1 MGDRKKIGVFV
12 ANSHMDHPKK
22 IIKSIY
28 KYYQD
33 KKVDVHFFLGTE
45 SNSFYRQINN
55 DGQDFDYQY
64 LSLYDYSFFEKLDV
78 LIIGY
83 GSLNTFQK
91 LVDKETFLNKFSHLP
106 CIILEDNTIPKN
118 GINLIADN
126 YSGMKQCV
134 EHLIYEHGYKNILY
148 LSGPS
153 GNDDAAERLQA
164 YLDVMIE
171 NGLPVDDNMIE
182 YGDFSEGVD
191 DKVIALL
198 DHNQDIDAIV
208 CANDEMSTT
217 VYRICAERGLVVG
230 KDIAV
235 TGFDNMR
242 WAWCA
247 EPGLTTVEQKSG
259 EMGKRAAELALEIL
273 DGKPVLSER
282 IPTGFIVRGSCGCQG
297 ESVQPTTAKEENNI
311 QNALEEMKETW
322 SLAVSGPLMLREL
335 IQAADNEVTF
345 FTLMSWMM
353 IKQGAKHSTLYL
365 LDNPML
371 NVKDKPWI
379 LTDKLRVVFQQ
390 DGEKFHVYPKEK
402 SPYVERGQGL
412 VPVHDKD
419 DESHIYFS
427 FLIFD
432 GNRQYGLLTTE
443 INYKEVPNYYL
454 STLQIGTAIHFW
466 ELMQRSHE
474 DREKMIEQNA
484 KLNYSASS
492 DPLTG
497 LFNRRGVMEQMDK
510 LVMANEGRRACIMI
524 GDLDH
529 LKEIND
535 TFGHGEGDF
544 AIKAAAELLRRGI
557 GEGAPL
563 GRIGGDEF
571 LGMFLLDEEEEDE
584 AAVIKKKIADVKLS
598 AELFNSVSGKPYFLG
613 VSMGCHVFT
622 CSADVVVSQ
631 MVKQAD
637 EELYVAKKSR
647 RETVVREAQDSDE
660 EFELDESL
668 FADINIDINGE
679 NIDA

>member
-1 MGDRKKIGVFV
+1 MGDRKNIGVFV

-22 IIKSIY
+22 VIKAIY
-28 KYYQD
+28 NYYLD

-45 SNSFYRQINN
+45 SNSFYRQIN
-55 DGQDFDYQY
+55 DSGQDFDYQY
-64 LSLYDYSFFEKLDV
+64 LSLYDYSFFETLDV

-106 CIILEDNTIPKN
+106 CIILEDNTMPKK

-126 YSGMKQCV
+126 YSGMKSCV
-134 EHLIYEHGYKNILY
+134 EHLIHHHGYKNILY
-148 LSGPS
+148 LSGPE

-171 NGLPVDDNMIE
+171 NGLPVDDGMIE
-182 YGDFSEGVD
+182 YGDFSECVD
-191 DKVIALL
+191 DKVYALL
-198 DHNQDIDAIV
+198 ENNKEIDAIV

-217 VYRICAERGLVVG
+217 VYRICAEKGIKVG

-259 EMGKRAAELALEIL
+259 EMGRRAAKLALEML
-273 DGKPVLSER
+273 DGNPVLSER
-282 IPTGFIVRGSCGCQG
+282 IPTGLIVRGSCGCSGVYAQ
-297 ESVQPTTAKEENNI
+297 SPTQKEESNI
-311 QNALEEMKETW
+311 QNALVEMKETW
-322 SLAVSGPLMLREL
+322 SQAISGPLMLREL
-335 IQAADNEVTF
+335 IQAADSEITF
-345 FTLMSWMM
+345 FTLMCNMLV
-353 IKQGAKHSTLYL
+353 KQGAKSSYL
-365 LDNPML
+365 HLLSNPML
-371 NVKDKPWI
+371 NVQDKPWI
-379 LTDKLRVVFQQ
+379 FTEDLRMVFHQE
-390 DGEKFHVYPKEK
+390 GEKYHVYDRENAPVIKH
-402 SPYVERGQGL
+402 GQGL
-412 VPVHDKD
+412 VPAHNED

-427 FLIFD
+427 YLIFD
-432 GNRQYGLLTTE
+432 GNRQYGILTVE
-443 INYKEVPNYYL
+443 NDYNEVPNYYL
-454 STLQIGTAIHFW
+454 STLQIGTAIHFM
-466 ELMQRSHE
+466 ELMQQSHK
-474 DREKMIEQNA
+474 DREQMIEQNA

-497 LFNRRGVMEQMDK
+497 LYNRRGVMEQMEK
-510 LVMANEGRRACIMI
+510 LVSLNEGRQACVMI

-544 AIKAAAELLRRGI
+544 AIKAAAELLRRGL

-571 LGMFLLDEEEEDE
+571 FGMFLLDEEEDDAE
-584 AAVIKKKIADVKLS
+584 AFVKKKISDVKLS

-613 VSMGCHVFT
+613 VSMGAHIFT
-622 CSADVVVSQ
+622 CKTGLALNQLLKFAD
-631 MVKQAD
+631 D
-637 EELYVAKKSR
+637 ELYKAKKSR
-647 RETVVREAQDSDE
+647 RETVVRETPSEDE
-660 EFELDESL
+660 EFQIDESL
-668 FADINIDINGE
+668 FADLDGE
-679 NIDA
+679 ESNE

>member
-1 MGDRKKIGVFV
+1 MGERKKVGVFV

-28 KYYQD
+28 KYYVD
-33 KKVDVHFFLGTE
+33 KNVDVHFYLGTE
-45 SNSFYRQINN
+45 SNSFYRQIN
-55 DGQDFDYQY
+55 DKGQDFDYQY
-64 LSLYDYSFFEKLDV
+64 LSLYDYSFFDNLDA

-91 LVDKETFLNKFSHLP
+91 LMDKDTFLNKFSSVP
-106 CIILEDNTIPKN
+106 CIIMEDNTVPKQ

-126 YSGMKQCV
+126 YDGMRACV
-134 EHLIYEHGYKNILY
+134 EHLVLEHGYKNILY

-182 YGDFSEGVD
+182 YGDFSECVD
-191 DKVIALL
+191 DKIYALFE
-198 DHNQDIDAIV
+198 NNENIDAIV

-217 VYRICAERGLVVG
+217 AYRICTEKGLVVG
-230 KDIAV
+230 KDIAI

-247 EPGLTTVEQKSG
+247 EPGLTTVEQKSS
-259 EMGKRAAELALEIL
+259 EMGRRAAELALEMM

-282 IPTGFIVRGSCGCQG
+282 IPTGFIVRGSCGCSG
-297 ESVQPTTAKEENNI
+297 EYAQATTQKEENNI
-311 QNALEEMKETW
+311 QNALAEMKETW
-322 SLAVSGPLMLREL
+322 SFAISGPLMLREL
-335 IQAADNEVTF
+335 IQAADNEITF
-345 FTLMSWMM
+345 FTLMSNMM
-353 IKQGAKHSTLYL
+353 VKQGAKSSYLHL
-365 LDNPML
+365 LDAPMV
-371 NVKDKPWI
+371 NVQDKPWI
-379 LTDKLRVVFQQ
+379 MTENLRLVFSQQ
-390 DGEKFHVYPKEK
+390 GEKFHVYEREK
-402 SPYVERGQGL
+402 SPCVERKQGL
-412 VPVHDKD
+412 TPSHEED

-427 FLIFD
+427 YLIFD
-432 GNRQYGLLTTE
+432 GSRQYGVLTTE
-443 INYKEVPNYYL
+443 ISYKDVPNYYL
-454 STLQIGTAIHFW
+454 FTLQVGTAIHFM
-466 ELMQRSHE
+466 ELMQQSHE

-497 LFNRRGVMEQMDK
+497 LYNRRGVMEQMGK
-510 LVMANEGRRACIMI
+510 LVSANEGKRACIMI

-544 AIKAAAELLRRGI
+544 AIKAAAELLRRGM

-571 LGMFLLDEEEEDE
+571 LGMFLLDEDLEDE
-584 AAVIKKKIADVKLS
+584 EAFVKKKISDVKLS
-598 AELFNSVSGKPYFLG
+598 AELFNSVSGKPYYLG
-613 VSMGCHVFT
+613 VSMGAHIFT
-622 CSADVVVSQ
+622 CEADTVLNQ
-631 MVKQAD
+631 LVKKAD
-637 EELYVAKKSR
+637 EELYIAKKSR
-647 RETVVREAQDSDE
+647 RETVVRETPVEDE
-660 EFELDESL
+660 EFQLDEAL
-668 FADINIDINGE
+668 FADLNGE
-679 NIDA
+679 ESDE